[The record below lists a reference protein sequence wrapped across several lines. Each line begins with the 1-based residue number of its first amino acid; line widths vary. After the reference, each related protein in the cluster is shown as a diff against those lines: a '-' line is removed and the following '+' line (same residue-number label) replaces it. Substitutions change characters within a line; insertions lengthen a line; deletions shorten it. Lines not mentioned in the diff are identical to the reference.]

1 MHVVWGGRKYNA
13 FAVWLSWIPWACMG
27 CLKRCFKFNFIHGKQ
42 NFNSHVVMYNTN
54 IRNIPEKMQKQV
66 ELLIQEFKRS
76 IIFKR
81 YARCTNANLN
91 NIIYDKDRIC
101 AHWIILCK
109 KLISYR
115 TYQGKDK
122 KVIVKLKETFENMLS
137 ETFPPCFSCEKPRV
151 ADAKSAI
158 FSVQIPLFYLK

>member
-1 MHVVWGGRKYNA
+1 MLLFDCPEYPELVWDA
-13 FAVWLSWIPWACMG
+13 
-27 CLKRCFKFNFIHGKQ
+27 LKDTENRISIHMFN
-42 NFNSHVVMYNTN
+42 VMYNTN
-54 IRNIPEKMQKQV
+54 ISNLPEKMQKQV

-122 KVIVKLKETFENMLS
+122 KVIAKLKGT
-137 ETFPPCFSCEKPRV
+137 C
-151 ADAKSAI
+151 
-158 FSVQIPLFYLK
+158 